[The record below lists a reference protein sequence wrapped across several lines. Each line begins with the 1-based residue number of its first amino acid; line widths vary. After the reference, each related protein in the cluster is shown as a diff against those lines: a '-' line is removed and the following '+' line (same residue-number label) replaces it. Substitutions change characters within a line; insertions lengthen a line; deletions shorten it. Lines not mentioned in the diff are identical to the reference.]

1 MLELG
6 LPRALVISALA
17 LTTTFAAGTAQAQEP
32 APPVAPAAPP
42 ASSYGYAPPSY
53 GYGAP
58 PVYPSPVT
66 PLLDVEYPPEMRQR
80 STGMVAGG
88 VVLMAFSFVGAI
100 AGSAM
105 VAAHEPT
112 QEIRNDNC
120 FDCGFEDESFT
131 APVVLKPGFQ
141 TAGIVTLVGSAVAM
155 GTGITLLVIGSKKV
169 PYDDGAAKAAKAAR
183 VTPSLRVG
191 PTGATFSVQF

>member
-17 LTTTFAAGTAQAQEP
+17 LTTTFATGAAQAQEP

-105 VAAHEPT
+105 VGAHEPT

-120 FDCGFEDESFT
+120 FDCGFEEDSSFT
-131 APVVLKPGFQ
+131 PVVLKPGFR

-169 PYDDGAAKAAKAAR
+169 PYDDGAAKAAR

>member
-17 LTTTFAAGTAQAQEP
+17 LTATFAAGAAQAQQP
-32 APPVAPAAPP
+32 APPVAPAAIAPP
-42 ASSYGYAPPSY
+42 SYGYAPPAYSTP
-53 GYGAP
+53 GA
-58 PVYPSPVT
+58 SS
-66 PLLDVEYPPEMRQR
+66 LDVEYPPEMRWR

-88 VVLMAFSFVGAI
+88 AVLLGFSFAGLI

-112 QEIRNDNC
+112 EEIRNNGC
-120 FDCGFEDESFT
+120 FDCGFEGDNSFT
-131 APVVLKPGFQ
+131 KPVVLKPGFQ
-141 TAGIVTLVGSAVAM
+141 TAGIVTLVGSTVAM
-155 GTGITLLVIGSKKV
+155 GTGIALMVIGSKKV
-169 PYDDGAAKAAKAAR
+169 PYGDGAKAAW
-183 VTPSLRVG
+183 VTPSFRVG